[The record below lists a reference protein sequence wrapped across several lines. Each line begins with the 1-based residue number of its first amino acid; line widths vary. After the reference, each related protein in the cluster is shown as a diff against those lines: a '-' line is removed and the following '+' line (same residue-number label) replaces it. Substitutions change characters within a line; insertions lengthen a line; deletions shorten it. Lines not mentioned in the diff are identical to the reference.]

1 MYEFTRVWN
10 LSMPTSSATWPSAHS
25 HTSHTSHLRQTYI
38 VVLALLVALLATAC
52 GREREPAQTDTPAG
66 TPATPAQPTE
76 PDPPPTAG
84 VRADGTFRIVATT
97 TQASD
102 LSKILSEGVAGIEIT
117 PLMGAG
123 IDPHLY
129 QPTESDIRAMNEA
142 DMVIYSGLHLEGQ
155 FDTVF
160 EALREQGT
168 LIYTLSQPVKKAG
181 YVIGGFVTAQY
192 QSGTDDPHFWFDPRN
207 WELTNADLAQ
217 TLAQLDPDNAA
228 AYTAH
233 AGAYNEQLRL
243 LYAWADEG
251 MRSVPESQRYLVTS
265 HDAFQY
271 FGAAF
276 GWRMAGI
283 QGISTEDETGVGDIQ
298 RTAQFVVEQEIPVL
312 FVESSISPDTIEAVQ
327 AAIDA
332 KGGTVRV
339 GVRELYSDAMGMPGA
354 FGGTYIGMIAEN
366 VYTILQSYQCAGAQA
381 RIPAWPDSIDIAP
394 PEELLTVDCET

>member
-1 MYEFTRVWN
+1 MT
-10 LSMPTSSATWPSAHS
+10 
-25 HTSHTSHLRQTYI
+25 
-38 VVLALLVALLATAC
+38 LLVTLLFTAC
-52 GREREPAQTDTPAG
+52 GRGREPTQAAAAENTG
-66 TPATPAQPTE
+66 TTAAQPTE

-181 YVIGGFVTAQY
+181 YVIGGFVTAQS

-298 RTAQFVVEQEIPVL
+298 RTAQFVVEQQIPVL

>member
-1 MYEFTRVWN
+1 
-10 LSMPTSSATWPSAHS
+10 
-25 HTSHTSHLRQTYI
+25 
-38 VVLALLVALLATAC
+38 
-52 GREREPAQTDTPAG
+52 
-66 TPATPAQPTE
+66 
-76 PDPPPTAG
+76 
-84 VRADGTFRIVATT
+84 
-97 TQASD
+97 
-102 LSKILSEGVAGIEIT
+102 
-117 PLMGAG
+117 
-123 IDPHLY
+123 
-129 QPTESDIRAMNEA
+129 
-142 DMVIYSGLHLEGQ
+142 MVIYSGLHLEGQ

-394 PEELLTVDCET
+394 PGGASDG